1 MKPRLAIIGTGISGL
16 ACGHFLHKDFDIHL
30 YEQNEHIGGHS
41 LTVEAKESTQQIPI
55 DMGFMVFNRKT
66 YPNLTR
72 LFDELNVCYKNSN
85 MSFSV
90 QHLSQDLEYCGSSL
104 NHLFGQRKNIFN
116 PRHWRMLMQINRFN
130 NEARE
135 TLDSGQFDS
144 LTLEEYVEVKEYGED
159 FFRLY
164 IVPMSSAIWSTPPK
178 LMLKFP
184 ATTLLRFFDNHGFLG
199 MNTQH
204 QWLTPEGGSREYVKK
219 LTAPFADRISIGN
232 KIRKIE
238 RAGKQATVYTGD
250 GQSRIYDKVILASHA
265 DQSLGLLDSPKPEEK
280 KELSKF
286 KYQKNIGTLHTDPT
300 SMPQNKLC
308 WASWN
313 YRIKENAQGELIP
326 RTIYW
331 MNNLQNV
338 SQKTDY
344 FVSINGEDE
353 INSNSI
359 IKQVEF
365 EHPLFDTAAVQAQHK
380 LHLLNQCSPE
390 QTVYFCGSYFKYGF
404 HEDALN
410 SALDLCSIIL
420 GRSLWN

>member
-1 MKPRLAIIGTGISGL
+1 MKPKLAIIGTGISGL
-16 ACGHFLHKDFDIHL
+16 ACGHFLYKDFDIHF

-41 LTVEAKESTQQIPI
+41 LTVDAKENKKQIPI
-55 DMGFMVFNRKT
+55 DMGFMVFNKET

-72 LFDELNVCYKNSN
+72 LFDELNVRYKNSN

-90 QHLSQDLEYCGSSL
+90 QHLEQNLEYCGSSL
-104 NHLFGQRKNIFN
+104 NHLFGQRKNIFKL
-116 PRHWRMLMQINRFN
+116 RHWRMLMQINRFN
-130 NEARE
+130 NEAHE
-135 TLDSGQFDS
+135 ALSSGQFDT
-144 LTLEEYVEVKEYGED
+144 LTLEEYVKVKKYGED
-159 FFRLY
+159 FLQLY

-178 LMLKFP
+178 LMLQFP
-184 ATTLLRFFDNHGFLG
+184 ATTLLRFFNNHGFLG

-219 LTAPFADRISIGN
+219 LTKPFIDRISTNN
-232 KIRKIE
+232 KIQKIS
-238 RAGKQATVYTGD
+238 RTDKSANVYTAD
-250 GQSRIYDKVILASHA
+250 GQSHSYDKVILAGHA
-265 DQSLGLLDSPKPEEK
+265 DQSLELLDSPKPEEK
-280 KELSKF
+280 RELSKF
-286 KYQKNIGTLHTDPT
+286 KYQKNVGTLHTDSS

-313 YRIKENAQGELIP
+313 YRLKEDAQGVIIP

-338 SQKTDY
+338 SQETNY

-353 INSNSI
+353 INPKSI

-365 EHPLFDTAAVQAQHK
+365 EHPLFDSAAVHAQSK
-380 LHLLNQCSPE
+380 LHLLNQYSPE
-390 QTVYFCGSYFKYGF
+390 QIVYFCGSYFKYGF

-410 SALDLCSIIL
+410 SAVDLASTIL
-420 GRSLWN
+420 GRPLWS